1 MPGSCLGLA
10 LVETLRATLTIIT
23 SATSLRPRSVLPTPT
38 KFDGKPY
45 RFKTWLPT
53 INAKIAVDGQAIGDD
68 TAKFYF
74 VWDNLEPQIQ
84 AMVLP
89 QLSDAEEREHE
100 PLPAYIARFK
110 RILHEAKGRDWPAAV
125 KITTFRQGL
134 NASIQRS
141 LDSQLLL
148 PDKYPEFLQ
157 ATQRLATR
165 SATYSSHSAPAQPR
179 AEKMDLSAAEALNIN
194 TIDVAEVTHA
204 AYTTRA
210 QKARCCVRCG
220 SQTHWVQSCPRLP
233 QTPAAAKPPAIKHQ
247 TLWEPDEY
255 DYHEYETSN
264 DSSDDNCDLVRE
276 LSL

>member
-1 MPGSCLGLA
+1 MNDPIQQLQTEIQA
-10 LVETLRATLTIIT
+10 LQVEFHQEIQSLRTENQTLRATLTIIA

-74 VWDNLEPQIQ
+74 V
-84 AMVLP
+84 MVLP
-89 QLSDAEEREHE
+89 QLSDAEER
-100 PLPAYIARFK
+100 
-110 RILHEAKGRDWPAAV
+110 
-125 KITTFRQGL
+125 GL

-157 ATQRLATR
+157 ATQRLAIR
-165 SATYSSHSAPAQPR
+165 SAIYSSHSAPAQPR
-179 AEKMDLSAAEALNIN
+179 AEKMDLSAVEALNIN
-194 TIDVAEVTHA
+194 TINVAEVTHA

-210 QKARCCVRCG
+210 QKAGCCVRCG
-220 SQTHWVQSCPRLP
+220 LQTHWVQSYPRLP